1 MDAPFYLA
9 RAWKDALSCILT
21 ADHDVLSSVGWAVLL
36 FCRQAG
42 RAFDTCRGRGSAALN
57 LEYEYYSII
66 WKRQRQIVD

>member
-1 MDAPFYLA
+1 
-9 RAWKDALSCILT
+9 
-21 ADHDVLSSVGWAVLL
+21 VLSSVGWAVLL